1 MGCDLNMGRLQTL
14 IRRARVSLGGAMY
27 VTATVRSMTEPERS
41 WTGRFRI
48 DAGVV
53 DCVVPR
59 RHLEAIGLTAQGTRV
74 YELEDGE
81 FERVDVTT
89 GRIEIMGEVVGATVV
104 MGDEAV
110 LGMTALESLGSERD
124 TRNQLLKR
132 LPYVRL
138 R

>member
-1 MGCDLNMGRLQTL
+1 MGVRGRGLEFAWMDGMSML
-14 IRRARVSLGGAMY
+14 VRRSGLDLGGATH
-27 VTATVRSMTEPERS
+27 VTATVRSMAEPERS

-59 RHLEAIGLTAQGTRV
+59 QHLEANGLSAQGTRV

-81 FERVDVTT
+81 FERVDVVA
-89 GRIEIMGEVVGATVV
+89 GRIEVMGEVVGVTVV

-110 LGMTALESLGSERD
+110 LGRVVLEGVG
-124 TRNQLLKR
+124 
-132 LPYVRL
+132 YGG
-138 R
+138 

>member
-1 MGCDLNMGRLQTL
+1 ML
-14 IRRARVSLGGAMY
+14 IRRGGVDLAGATH
-27 VTATVRSMTEPERS
+27 VTGTVRNMGEPERY

-48 DAGVV
+48 DPRMV

-59 RHLEAIGLTAQGTRV
+59 RVLEEIGLEAVGQWV

-89 GRIEIMGEVVGATVV
+89 GQIEVMGEVVGARIV

-110 LGMTALESLGSERD
+110 LGRVVLEGVGS
-124 TRNQLLKR
+124 
-132 LPYVRL
+132 Y
-138 R
+138 